1 MTMLNP
7 CWNGSDDELVGSGQM
22 KTWLPNPPTL
32 LTVSPGARFSQ
43 GFTPQP
49 LLLDELL
56 EGCVSALLAG
66 CAVELVG
73 PFVEEIGCTAD
84 EMGAL
89 EEETGCDAEDVD
101 CSAEE
106 TGAVAEEVV
115 VDTELVT

>member
-1 MTMLNP
+1 M
-7 CWNGSDDELVGSGQM
+7 
-22 KTWLPNPPTL
+22 
-32 LTVSPGARFSQ
+32 SPGERFSQ
-43 GFTPQP
+43 GFTFQP
-49 LLLDELL
+49 LLLDELFA
-56 EGCVSALLAG
+56 GCISVLLMG

-73 PFVEEIGCTAD
+73 PFAEEIGCTAD

-115 VDTELVT
+115 VDTELAT

>member
-1 MTMLNP
+1 M
-7 CWNGSDDELVGSGQM
+7 
-22 KTWLPNPPTL
+22 
-32 LTVSPGARFSQ
+32 SPGARFSQ
-43 GFTPQP
+43 GFTFQP
-49 LLLDELL
+49 LSRDE
-56 EGCVSALLAG
+56 LLAG

-73 PFVEEIGCTAD
+73 PFAEEIGCTAD

-115 VDTELVT
+115 VDTELAT